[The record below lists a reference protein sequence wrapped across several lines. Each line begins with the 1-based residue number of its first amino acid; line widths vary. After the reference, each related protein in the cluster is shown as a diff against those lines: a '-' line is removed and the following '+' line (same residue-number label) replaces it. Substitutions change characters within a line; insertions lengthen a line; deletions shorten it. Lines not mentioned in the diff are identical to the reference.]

1 MNTEI
6 ARMGGQQRTDE
17 YDVDLEEGTA
27 PSEKPA
33 EPASQAMVELIIP
46 QGVEYMMDFMRS
58 PGGLCIKIPVGEVR
72 R

>member
-6 ARMGGQQRTDE
+6 AHMGGEQKADE

-33 EPASQAMVELIIP
+33 EPASPAMVELIIP
-46 QGVEYMMDFMRS
+46 RGVEYRMDFMRR
-58 PGGLCIKIPVGEVR
+58 PGGLCIVIPVGEVR

>member
-6 ARMGGQQRTDE
+6 ARMSGERKADE
-17 YDVDLEEGTA
+17 YDVDLEDGTA

-46 QGVEYMMDFMRS
+46 RGVEYRMDFMRS
-58 PGGLCIKIPVGEVR
+58 PGGLSILIPVGEVR